1 MILNISILM
10 IVDMNQAEVGY
21 FMIYMLFIQQNL
33 CESIA
38 YAAETTRS
46 PLAVTRCC
54 GNLRYISDPRQPC
67 ICNSLILKIH

>member
-38 YAAETTRS
+38 YAAETT
-46 PLAVTRCC
+46 
-54 GNLRYISDPRQPC
+54 
-67 ICNSLILKIH
+67 